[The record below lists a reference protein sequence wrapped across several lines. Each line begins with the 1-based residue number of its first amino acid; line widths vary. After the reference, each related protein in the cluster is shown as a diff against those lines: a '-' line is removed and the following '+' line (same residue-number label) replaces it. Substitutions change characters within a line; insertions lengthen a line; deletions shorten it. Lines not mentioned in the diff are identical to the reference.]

1 MAGTMVIDGRRIEFE
16 NEKHLLEVIRKA
28 GIELPTFCY
37 HSELSVYG
45 ACRMCIVEDKW
56 GNIMASCSEIPKDGM
71 EIYTN
76 TPKIQKHRKM
86 ILELLLSNHDR
97 DCTTCEKNGKCKLQ
111 ELAYKFGIRGYRFN
125 QFNSRQEIDNSSKS
139 IVRNPNKCIACG
151 DCVRV
156 CEEVQGVG
164 VLGFAYR
171 GSKLMVTPA
180 FNKKLAE
187 VDCVNCGQCTRVCPT
202 GAMIIKDETDKVWK
216 VLHDKKKRVVAQIAP
231 AVRVAIGEEFGLEA
245 GELSIGKIATALK
258 RLGFDQVYDTAL
270 AADLTVMEES
280 KEFFGRIESEKNL
293 PIFTSCCPAW
303 VRYAELKHP
312 ELLNNISS
320 CKSPQQMF
328 GTVIKEFFKKTDI
341 AEERETVVIS
351 IMPCT
356 AKKFE
361 ASRPENKTDGIHD
374 VDTVIT
380 TQELAAMIREA
391 GIVFNELEPES
402 LDMPLGLSSGA
413 GVMFGVTGGVTE
425 AVIRRCLIEKT
436 SESLREISFKG
447 VRGMSGIKEASF
459 EIDGRTYNFAMVHGL
474 GNVENI
480 IEMINSGEKN
490 YDFIEVMACQGGCIG
505 GAGQPIPKD
514 YRAPNKR
521 AKGIYNADSISQIK
535 RSEENPMVIALY
547 NGLLKGK
554 HPLLHTKK
562 EEYSEKA

>member
-1 MAGTMVIDGRRIEFE
+1 MTGTMLIDGRRIEFD

-111 ELAYKFGIRGYRFN
+111 ELAYKFGIRGYRFRE
-125 QFNSRQEIDNSSKS
+125 FNCKQEIDNSSKS

-202 GAMIIKDETDKVWK
+202 GALIIKDETQKVWK

-245 GELSIGKIATALK
+245 GELSIGKIAAALK
-258 RLGFDQVYDTAL
+258 RLGFDQIYDTAL

-280 KEFFGRIESEKNL
+280 KEFFGRIESNIDL
-293 PIFTSCCPAW
+293 PIFTSCCPSW
-303 VRYAELKHP
+303 VSYAEFKHP

-320 CKSPQQMF
+320 CRSPQQMF
-328 GTVIKEFFKKTDI
+328 GAVIKEFFKKTDK

-356 AKKFE
+356 
-361 ASRPENKTDGIHD
+361 
-374 VDTVIT
+374 
-380 TQELAAMIREA
+380 
-391 GIVFNELEPES
+391 
-402 LDMPLGLSSGA
+402 
-413 GVMFGVTGGVTE
+413 
-425 AVIRRCLIEKT
+425 
-436 SESLREISFKG
+436 
-447 VRGMSGIKEASF
+447 
-459 EIDGRTYNFAMVHGL
+459 
-474 GNVENI
+474 
-480 IEMINSGEKN
+480 
-490 YDFIEVMACQGGCIG
+490 
-505 GAGQPIPKD
+505 
-514 YRAPNKR
+514 
-521 AKGIYNADSISQIK
+521 
-535 RSEENPMVIALY
+535 
-547 NGLLKGK
+547 
-554 HPLLHTKK
+554 
-562 EEYSEKA
+562 